1 MIYTQSVL
9 RGYDASKGFIVIS
22 LAFFIGTLTVKI
34 PSKEQL
40 ELYSLVGMDY
50 LFGLQL
56 FIHLLMT
63 VQVIISINLDK
74 WEFMDALSKTLG
86 RIAVLS
92 MIVVYMWQWQTFLKL
107 INE

>member
-22 LAFFIGTLTVKI
+22 LAFLLGSFTVKI
-34 PSKEQL
+34 PRKEILDL
-40 ELYSLVGMDY
+40 EGMDY
-50 LFGLQL
+50 LFWFQL

-63 VQVIISINLDK
+63 VQVIISINLDQK
-74 WEFMDALSKTLG
+74 KYMYVLSETLG

-92 MIVVYMWQWQTFLKL
+92 MIVVYMWQW
-107 INE
+107 